1 MERLPLAG
9 RPFRRLARLASA
21 PRRGADRAD
30 RRHGGAARIAA
41 TRDEALALALD
52 QYVYCYDIVDQGTET
67 VDALS
72 AVLECSDYWF
82 FWWD

>member
-1 MERLPLAG
+1 MLPRMGERSSRG
-9 RPFRRLARLASA
+9 RRAELIALTADTVELRVSRRPAN
-21 PRRGADRAD
+21 
-30 RRHGGAARIAA
+30 
-41 TRDEALALALD
+41 RDEALALALD

-72 AVLECSDYWF
+72 AVLECSDYWI